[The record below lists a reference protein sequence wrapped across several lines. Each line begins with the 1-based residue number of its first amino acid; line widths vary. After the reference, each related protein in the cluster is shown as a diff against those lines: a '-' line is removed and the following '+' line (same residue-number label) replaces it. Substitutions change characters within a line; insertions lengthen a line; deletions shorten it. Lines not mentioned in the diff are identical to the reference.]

1 MAYVMGKSEK
11 NSIFLKEIT
20 NPTDKNI
27 TSNQET
33 FPRINER
40 YDTEIS
46 RQIKLF
52 PNISEIIAPFGSSS
66 LKSALLPQSFS
77 DEPGP
82 GSYNLE
88 LEINNNILL
97 NTDNSNKFFI
107 TGDSRFKSN
116 DNHVPGV
123 GEYDINNSLN
133 NNKNNLTPKKIRY
146 KIWIWRR

>member
-66 LKSALLPQSFS
+66 LKSAYSPQSFS

-88 LEINNNILL
+88 LTVLDLQLIHSFL
-97 NTDNSNKFFI
+97 NHPVIFGFYLNLIYQMFF
-107 TGDSRFKSN
+107 
-116 DNHVPGV
+116 
-123 GEYDINNSLN
+123 
-133 NNKNNLTPKKIRY
+133 
-146 KIWIWRR
+146 